1 MRGLDLRGLAL
12 TLVLGAIGG
21 IAAHAAHLPL
31 GYLLGSMVLVGTL
44 AGMTCCA
51 RPALP
56 RGGVRVATVATVSMA
71 FATLVCGVGK
81 ALGAVGSGRWTLT
94 ATAVSSAA
102 SAGTRRDP

>member
-44 AGMTCCA
+44 ALCFALAAWGYDPQRGFGQLA
-51 RPALP
+51 KRPG
-56 RGGVRVATVATVSMA
+56 RGPA
-71 FATLVCGVGK
+71 
-81 ALGAVGSGRWTLT
+81 
-94 ATAVSSAA
+94 
-102 SAGTRRDP
+102 